1 MLNIIPLPYFVIY
14 WTHSNKPLTCVW
26 WWLLVLHCIDAH
38 HRDAALWWLP
48 LWGLVGLDWIDISC
62 PCGTH
67 RFRRPFIY
75 TSLKYRTSGLNL
87 HELIVLEISRPYI
100 YNGNWEKIHIHLF
113 PIRRLRN
120 IQRNFYLFILVSFK
134 ILKYPLFC
142 TLVPIISWYHL
153 YLDTD
158 LNNLLKGK
166 TIFLLSQ
173 WLM

>member
-1 MLNIIPLPYFVIY
+1 MLNIIPLLYFVIY

-87 HELIVLEISRPYI
+87 HELIVLEISRPYKLSIMVIGRKFTYIFFPSEDYVIFKGTSI
-100 YNGNWEKIHIHLF
+100 YLYLCHSKFW
-113 PIRRLRN
+113 N
-120 IQRNFYLFILVSFK
+120 ILSFV
-134 ILKYPLFC
+134 L
-142 TLVPIISWYHL
+142 WYRL
-153 YLDTD
+153 YLDTIYI
-158 LNNLLKGK
+158 L
-166 TIFLLSQ
+166 TQI
-173 WLM
+173 

>member
-1 MLNIIPLPYFVIY
+1 MQPVEKTTVHAKYNTFTVLCNLLNTL
-14 WTHSNKPLTCVW
+14 NKPLTCVW

-120 IQRNFYLFILVSFK
+120 I
-134 ILKYPLFC
+134 
-142 TLVPIISWYHL
+142 
-153 YLDTD
+153 
-158 LNNLLKGK
+158 
-166 TIFLLSQ
+166 
-173 WLM
+173 